1 MCKGLRPASVLVV
14 LVLLG
19 LRTHTSCYHNDVETG
34 GRRGQGVAIFI
45 HNSLAGLVQLWRV
58 SVFYQAVWVYIN
70 GSVFGIQGRVLLGTV
85 YINPRSSSRSEEA
98 EISQM
103 FSHMQHEVSEALSD
117 SQHMILMGDFNAH

>member
-70 GSVFGIQGRVLLGTV
+70 GSVFGIQGRVLLGAV
-85 YINPRSSSRSEEA
+85 YINSRSSSRSEA

-103 FSHMQHEVSEALSD
+103 FSHMQHDVSEAQSE
-117 SQHMILMGDFNAH
+117 SQHMILVGGL